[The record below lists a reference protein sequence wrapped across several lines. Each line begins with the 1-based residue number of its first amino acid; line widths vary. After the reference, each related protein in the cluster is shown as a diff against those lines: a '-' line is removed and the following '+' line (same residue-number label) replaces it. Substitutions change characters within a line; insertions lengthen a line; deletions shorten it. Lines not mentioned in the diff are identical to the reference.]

1 MFFEYRKYI
10 YGVVVAIAI
19 LATFFIG
26 RATIS
31 TVDTQEQNVT
41 AEVPQHD
48 KVNQPLEVK
57 GKDGSVLKYEIQD
70 LNIIDNKL
78 TFAFKINGSESKNV
92 SVAKVMVKDEKN
104 QILEEN
110 PVENQVEDEVSNDQY
125 SNKYSNNKIRYQVDL
140 TGKEIKE
147 AQIVVYAIS
156 GEVQSMDDINLEE
169 TPFNKSVINI
179 GLLKQEMINKLSN

>member
-110 PVENQVEDEVSNDQY
+110 PIENQVEDEVNNDQY
-125 SNKYSNNKIRYQVDL
+125 SNKYSNNKIRYEVDL